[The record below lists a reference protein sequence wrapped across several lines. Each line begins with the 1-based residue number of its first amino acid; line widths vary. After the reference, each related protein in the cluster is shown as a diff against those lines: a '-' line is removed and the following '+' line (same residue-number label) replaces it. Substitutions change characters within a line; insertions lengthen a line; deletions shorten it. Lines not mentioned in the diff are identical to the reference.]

1 MNETLFILW
10 LIGFAGEPKPAE
22 PVDFIALSI
31 CALNLIVLTV
41 FDQFYIQSL

>member
-22 PVDFIALSI
+22 PVEF
-31 CALNLIVLTV
+31 IVLFLVLTLSGFAAAV
-41 FDQFYIQSL
+41 IWSTGAK